1 MFLNV
6 FGKNSRFIGIGFDS
20 RFVQSFVKDGY
31 FKGG

>member
-1 MFLNV
+1 MV
-6 FGKNSRFIGIGFDS
+6 FKDSNLRFIGIGFDS